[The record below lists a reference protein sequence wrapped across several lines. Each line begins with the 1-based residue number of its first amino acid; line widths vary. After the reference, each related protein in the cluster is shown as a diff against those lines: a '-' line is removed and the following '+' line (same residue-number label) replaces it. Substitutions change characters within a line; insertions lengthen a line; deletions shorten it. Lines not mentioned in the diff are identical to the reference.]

1 MTGGQAFVF
10 DPDANLTSRLNT
22 ALVEA
27 VRPDAELLEEVRWLV
42 ERHHELTQSPRAAE
56 LLKDW
61 ANTVNHM
68 WLVAP
73 IDQIRRLQAEQAG
86 RVSAP
91 AQPERPARPGVRS
104 PAASESLHES
114 DPDPAAPTGQRVP

>member
-1 MTGGQAFVF
+1 
-10 DPDANLTSRLNT
+10 
-22 ALVEA
+22 
-27 VRPDAELLEEVRWLV
+27 VRPDAGQLEEVRWLI

-61 ANTVNHM
+61 ARTLAHM

-73 IDQIRRLQAEQAG
+73 TDQIRRIQAEQAG

-91 AQPERPARPGVRS
+91 A
-104 PAASESLHES
+104 
-114 DPDPAAPTGQRVP
+114 